1 MSDRTIRINKL
12 DDFLQVPAED
22 LSKCLKAFRDKLE
35 HIKLD
40 RADAQRLGKHTVIPF
55 ESFHWMP
62 NSVADVPTSGFKPDT
77 PLAEL
82 GLRPSAVHQL
92 REMQIY
98 CLEDC
103 SEASQGELLQTPDIG
118 RATVL
123 RIRELLISVGLDFRE
138 SSHPVRAAYD
148 RLRLFQKE
156 PLANRKG
163 KIADAS
169 DVAELGL
176 KTSTFSLCLKHKLST
191 VGDMRA
197 LSLRDYYIKFGS
209 ASRLEIATTLR
220 ALELPLHCNPSD
232 LELWRQGMLLR
243 EEMAFPGDDA
253 DVGQLRP
260 WIGACVEA
268 FDAAGMTTVHA
279 LKQALR
285 SGNGRVRGVGK
296 STLESVIQVMRPR
309 L

>member
-1 MSDRTIRINKL
+1 MSDRTIRITKL

-35 HIKLD
+35 QIKLN
-40 RADAQRLGKHTVIPF
+40 RADAQRLGKQTVIPF
-55 ESFHWMP
+55 ESFNWMP
-62 NSVADVPTSGFKPDT
+62 HAVADIPTSGFRPDT

-82 GLRPSAVHQL
+82 GLRPSAVHHL

-103 SEASQGELLQTPDIG
+103 SEASQSELLRTPDIG

-138 SSHPVRAAYD
+138 SSHPVVAAYD

-156 PLANRKG
+156 PLVNRKG
-163 KIADAS
+163 KIDDSS

-176 KTSTFSLCLKHKLST
+176 RTSTFSLCLKHKLQT
-191 VGDMRA
+191 VGDLRA

-220 ALELPLHCNPSD
+220 ALELPFHCNPSD
-232 LELWRQGMLLR
+232 LELWRGGMLLR
-243 EEMAFPGDDA
+243 EEMTFPADDA
-253 DVGQLRP
+253 AVGQLRP

-268 FDAAGMTTVHA
+268 FDAAGLTTVRA
-279 LKQALR
+279 LKLALKGGR
-285 SGNGRVRGVGK
+285 GRVRGVGQ
-296 STLESVIQVMRPR
+296 SSLERVLQVMRPMM
-309 L
+309 